1 MIGLAKSAVQVV
13 APALASLLLTVSGLH
28 LVMSIDL
35 LSLLP
40 GLVAVLL
47 VFLPRA
53 ERTQTG
59 MAAAGNFW
67 HEFRFGF
74 RYIFAHPGLSGILLI
89 FCGINLFAGFTYMS
103 ILSPMILTR
112 TQGDQMALGTVQTVM
127 GIGGILGGLVL
138 TLWRSPRRKAALFTW
153 STLISFGVC
162 DFLTAA
168 SRSVVSWS
176 VAGFSFRVL
185 HPVHGQ
191 PVLHPVAGARPR
203 GCAGTRLFGA
213 RDADHPAHA
222 HWYPAGRAGG

>member
-1 MIGLAKSAVQVV
+1 MKVSRGDTYFIHYPNSPKEHLFVIITPVEEKTGSFLMVGVESAEDRNSEKLVFLFPGDFPFIKKKTSVAYRFATILTVSKLDEFLKSQWARPDEPMIGLAKSAVQVV

-89 FCGINLFAGFTYMS
+89 FCGINLFAGFTYM
-103 ILSPMILTR
+103 
-112 TQGDQMALGTVQTVM
+112 V
-127 GIGGILGGLVL
+127 
-138 TLWRSPRRKAALFTW
+138 
-153 STLISFGVC
+153 
-162 DFLTAA
+162 
-168 SRSVVSWS
+168 
-176 VAGFSFRVL
+176 
-185 HPVHGQ
+185 
-191 PVLHPVAGARPR
+191 
-203 GCAGTRLFGA
+203 
-213 RDADHPAHA
+213 
-222 HWYPAGRAGG
+222 